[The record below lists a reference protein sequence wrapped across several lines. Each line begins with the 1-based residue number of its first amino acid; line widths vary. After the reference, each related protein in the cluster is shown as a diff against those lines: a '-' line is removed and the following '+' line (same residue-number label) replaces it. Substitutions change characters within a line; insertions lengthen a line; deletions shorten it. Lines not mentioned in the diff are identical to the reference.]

1 MHHRERYVFQYP
13 EMRIFADDVVCHGNY
28 GTIYKLV
35 IILVLFDKAKMIIGI
50 LAQYI
55 RRMKHYLYETMCHQC
70 RCFLRQYFLIFIQY
84 LIGQAEDK
92 ALFDESSPQS
102 MIFTMLAQHL

>member
-1 MHHRERYVFQYP
+1 
-13 EMRIFADDVVCHGNY
+13 MRIFADDVVCHGNY

-55 RRMKHYLYETMCHQC
+55 RRMKHYLYETKQRTKRSSM
-70 RCFLRQYFLIFIQY
+70 
-84 LIGQAEDK
+84 K
-92 ALFDESSPQS
+92 ALHK
-102 MIFTMLAQHL
+102 A